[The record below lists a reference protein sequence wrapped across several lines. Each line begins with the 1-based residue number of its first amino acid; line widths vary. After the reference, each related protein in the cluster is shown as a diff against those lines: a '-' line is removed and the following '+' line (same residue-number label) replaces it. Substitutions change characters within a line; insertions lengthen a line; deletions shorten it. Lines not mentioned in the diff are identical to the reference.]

1 MDSLGNNDQL
11 SIQDL
16 SSKTVMLMALTRPSR
31 SVDLANLNPEHR
43 RYGPEGVTFMPT
55 KLAKQSRQ
63 SKTLSEFFFPAFPHN
78 ERLCPVRSLQAY
90 EERTRE
96 RQCDSNRSQLFIATI
111 SPYKP
116 VASSTIARW
125 VKSVL
130 TKSGIDTNIFKA
142 HSVRSAA
149 VSAAAKAGVTTSD
162 ILKAADWSSE
172 TVFQKFYYK
181 PESKD
186 TFGASVLSKLPTTE
200 S

>member
-1 MDSLGNNDQL
+1 M
-11 SIQDL
+11 
-16 SSKTVMLMALTRPSR
+16 
-31 SVDLANLNPEHR
+31 
-43 RYGPEGVTFMPT
+43 
-55 KLAKQSRQ
+55 
-63 SKTLSEFFFPAFPHN
+63 
-78 ERLCPVRSLQAY
+78 RSLQAY

-96 RQCDSNRSQLFIATI
+96 RRCDSNRSQLFIATI